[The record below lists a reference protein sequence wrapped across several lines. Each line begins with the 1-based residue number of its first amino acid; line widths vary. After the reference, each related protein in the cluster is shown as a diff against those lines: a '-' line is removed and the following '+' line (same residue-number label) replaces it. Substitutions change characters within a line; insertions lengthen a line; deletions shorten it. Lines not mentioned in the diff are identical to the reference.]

1 MIIIILSDA
10 EILCTLLVKKTQVI
24 NPCKKQK
31 LFFPKRIIFTKTFTF
46 SNYNSSLFS
55 LGCYYIDYTQ
65 IESFHIE
72 NVKDFILKNHFR
84 AKQILIFIIFTKQR
98 RTSTTNTHRTKS
110 CINI

>member
-72 NVKDFILKNHFR
+72 NVKDFIFK
-84 AKQILIFIIFTKQR
+84 
-98 RTSTTNTHRTKS
+98 KS
-110 CINI
+110 L